1 MRCLWIDGAKGIAML
16 MVIAVHLAQNVS
28 FLPMKVF
35 SFGAMGVQLF
45 FILSG
50 YCLCMKLAKT
60 TGDGGIHTVMMRY
73 RRLAPWYIAGIFIYA
88 VWYWLVGDSA
98 SLANY
103 TIGNVATNILMV
115 NAFVP
120 SAQNT
125 IVPGGWSISCI
136 ALFSFLFPFFLS
148 ASGQVRFKALFAI
161 SAIGLATTTV
171 GYLLLGWSRQYSYC
185 SLFNQFIVFTIGVL
199 YFVARPR
206 LRELKRWFLVLA
218 SVMLFFLAVGCV
230 VLDRKNS
237 ILYRHLLISGAF
249 CFMLPSLERF
259 DEHIPRWL
267 SWIGQH
273 SYEIFI
279 LHFVAIWAMVRIMVL
294 A

>member
-1 MRCLWIDGAKGIAML
+1 MGRLNWIDGAKGIAML

-50 YCLCMKLAKT
+50 YCLCMKVAKT
-60 TGDGGIHTVMMRY
+60 TGGRIHTIIMRY
-73 RRLAPWYIAGIFIYA
+73 RRLAPWYVVGIFVYA
-88 VWYWLVGDSA
+88 TWYWVVDDSV

-161 SAIGLATTTV
+161 SAIGLVTASV

-185 SLFNQFIVFTIGVL
+185 SLFNQFIVFVIGVA
-199 YFVARPR
+199 YFAARPW
-206 LRELKRWFLVLA
+206 LRGLKRWFLVLA
-218 SVMLFFLAVGCV
+218 SVMLFFLAVACV
-230 VLDRKNS
+230 ALDRENS
-237 ILYRHLLISGAF
+237 ILYRHLLISGSF
-249 CFMLPSLERF
+249 CFMLPFLEHGEKF
-259 DEHIPRWL
+259 IPPWL
-267 SWIGQH
+267 LWIGCH

-279 LHFVAIWAMVRIMVL
+279 LHFIVIWGVL
-294 A
+294 K